1 MTTPF
6 YAELFGR
13 FHELHTEIENTL
25 EQLPQE
31 ALDWIPA
38 PGMNSANVL
47 IVHLTGAERFLVGDL
62 VMGDPSNRDR
72 EAEFAASGWQKND
85 LLQRLRQTETYIAQA
100 FEKLTL
106 TDLETTRLHP
116 RHGRQVSVTWALTH
130 ALEHAALHLGHLQV
144 SAQLWQQSH

>member
-1 MTTPF
+1 MTPF
-6 YAELFGR
+6 YADLLGR
-13 FHELHTEIENTL
+13 FHELHTEIEKIL
-25 EQLPQE
+25 QQLPQE
-31 ALDWIPA
+31 AMDWFPT
-38 PGMNSANVL
+38 PGMNSFSVL

-72 EAEFAASGWQKND
+72 EAEFEAYGWKKDD
-85 LLQRLRQTETYIAQA
+85 LLQRLKETETYIAQA

-130 ALEHAALHLGHLQV
+130 ALEHAALHLGNLEIT
-144 SAQLWQQSH
+144 AQLWQESH